1 MVPRAVDA
9 QRMQGHNE
17 FIQGACG
24 HCRQGGAKEMAGRK
38 RDYYESVYQITSTLN
53 STRDARTLLHS
64 IVESV
69 AKAME
74 AKACSLML
82 LTAEKDVL
90 LHTVAYGL
98 SDWYL
103 RKGPVTVT
111 TIISDV
117 LKGRPVAVLDAATD
131 ERVVYREQARKEG
144 IASMLS
150 VPMKLKGEVIGVLR
164 VYTAKPYRFTKDDI
178 HFVDTIAN
186 LGAVALE
193 NLGAYDMLQ
202 KDYETFR
209 GDLRQWSAA
218 LGHEWMMGE
227 TVEPPKEEVPKIPP
241 GG

>member
-1 MVPRAVDA
+1 VLLRMVDA
-9 QRMQGHNE
+9 QHMLGHNE
-17 FIQGACG
+17 LIQATCS
-24 HCRQGGAKEMAGRK
+24 HYRRGGAKEMARQR
-38 RDYYESVYQITSTLN
+38 RDYYESMYQITSTLN
-53 STRDARTLLHS
+53 STRDARTLLHN

-69 AKAME
+69 AKAIE

-117 LKGRPVAVLDAATD
+117 LKGKPVAVLDATTD
-131 ERVVYREQARKEG
+131 ERVVYREQAKKEG

-150 VPMKLKGEVIGVLR
+150 VPMKLRGEVIGVLR
-164 VYTAKPYRFTKDDI
+164 VYTAKPYRFTRDDI
-178 HFVDTIAN
+178 HFVDTIGN
-186 LGAVALE
+186 LSAVALE

-209 GDLRQWSAA
+209 RDLLQWSAA

-227 TVEPPKEEVPKIPP
+227 TVKPPKEEGPKIPP